1 MELNDFK
8 KVWQQATTDK
18 VLEKKL
24 DASKINE
31 ILHRRSTGILSR
43 LDRSVRFGIW
53 FLVIFFLLMLADQ
66 FLPAE
71 RIFPEKWRAPME
83 FVPVWIDVLEWFV
96 NFFLM
101 LTILIFVV
109 RYRRLQVQTLA
120 NQDLKGAIEKVLK
133 LLDTFK
139 KEFYLAL
146 TILMLGLGLG
156 YLSGVRQGFESIK
169 MSHTPS
175 TLSIAII
182 AIVMLILLALLIGSI
197 FYIFHKGFNLLFGK
211 YRDQLIQSLNELQ
224 EIEE

>member
-1 MELNDFK
+1 MELNEFK
-8 KVWQQATTDK
+8 KAWQQATSEK

-31 ILHRRSTGILSR
+31 MLHRRSTGILSR

-53 FLVIFFLLMLADQ
+53 FLVFFFSLTIADQ

-71 RIFPEKWRAPME
+71 AIFPASWKVSIDL
-83 FVPVWIDVLEWFV
+83 VPLWINILEWIV
-96 NFFLM
+96 NLLLM
-101 LTILIFVV
+101 FSILIFIV
-109 RYRRLQVQTLA
+109 RYRRLQLQTLA
-120 NQDLKGAIEKVLK
+120 NQDLRGAIEKVLN

-146 TILMLGLGLG
+146 IMLMSGIGLGF
-156 YLSGVRQGFESIK
+156 LSGAHQGFESIK
-169 MSHTPS
+169 MSQAPS
-175 TLSIAII
+175 TFAII
-182 AIVMLILLALLIGSI
+182 VVAVIMIILLGLLIGSI

-211 YRDQLIQSLNELQ
+211 YRDQLILSLNELQ

>member
-1 MELNDFK
+1 MELNEFK
-8 KVWQQATTDK
+8 KAWQQATSDK

-31 ILHRRSTGILSR
+31 MLHRRSTGILSR

-53 FLVIFFLLMLADQ
+53 FLVIFFFLTLADQ
-66 FLPAE
+66 LVPADL
-71 RIFPEKWRAPME
+71 IFPASWSTSLEV
-83 FVPVWIDVLEWFV
+83 VPAWINILEWFV
-96 NFFLM
+96 NFLLM
-101 LTILIFVV
+101 LSILMFVI
-109 RYRRLQVQTLA
+109 RYRRLQLQTLA

-139 KEFYLAL
+139 KEFYLAVL
-146 TILMLGLGLG
+146 ILISGIGLGF
-156 YLSGVRQGFESIK
+156 LSGAHQGFESIK
-169 MSHTPS
+169 MSQTPS
-175 TLSIAII
+175 TGSIFIVAIAMI
-182 AIVMLILLALLIGSI
+182 ILLGLLIGSI